1 MSFFDFSIRPGDG
14 RGFGLFSPAHLAALL
29 LCAAGIAAACLAARR
44 LGAAG
49 RRRLSLGIAWSA
61 LSLELLRALVLALA
75 GEYPDHLPLHL
86 CSLAVFLLPLHAGK
100 RGRLTGQ
107 FLYAFCLPGAAA
119 ALLLPDWRY
128 YPLFHFMP
136 LCGFTLH
143 ALTVAY
149 VLAQLPGGEL
159 RPEAARLP
167 ACLALML
174 ALAAPVYLFDR
185 LTGSNYMFLNWPPAD
200 TPLAWFAPWGRL
212 FVLGYLPL
220 AAALWLPMYLP
231 FLRKKD

>member
-100 RGRLTGQ
+100 RGGSPASFSMPSACPGPRRPCCCRTGGITPCST
-107 FLYAFCLPGAAA
+107 LCPCAAS
-119 ALLLPDWRY
+119 P
-128 YPLFHFMP
+128 
-136 LCGFTLH
+136 
-143 ALTVAY
+143 
-149 VLAQLPGGEL
+149 
-159 RPEAARLP
+159 
-167 ACLALML
+167 
-174 ALAAPVYLFDR
+174 
-185 LTGSNYMFLNWPPAD
+185 S
-200 TPLAWFAPWGRL
+200 TP
-212 FVLGYLPL
+212 
-220 AAALWLPMYLP
+220 
-231 FLRKKD
+231 